1 MRRWPWLLIAA
12 SVVLIVAS
20 LRPLLG
26 SADWAGLGQW
36 VGGAG
41 ALAAVVAALWL
52 AGAESRHE
60 RAREAERSRIQ
71 AYYVKAEWAAG
82 RLEGELPPILVRH
95 SGTEPMVNVR
105 IVAVHSSGPPSRPP
119 LKADANTDCPVLL
132 PGEPWHVEWRL
143 ARKDLGDTA
152 IAHYCSSASR
162 IEIAYEDLAGGR
174 WKRIGSAPPEPD
186 PRAK

>member
-12 SVVLIVAS
+12 AVVVVVVS
-20 LRPLLG
+20 SRPLLG

-36 VGGAG
+36 VGGVG
-41 ALAAVVAALWL
+41 AFAAVVAALWL

-71 AYYVKAEWAAG
+71 AYYVKADWETG
-82 RLEGELPPILVRH
+82 REQGQLPPISVRH
-95 SGTEPMVNVR
+95 AGAEPMVNVR
-105 IVAVHSSGPPSRPP
+105 VVAVHTNRPPSRPP
-119 LKADANTDCPVLL
+119 LKVVANTDCPVLL

-143 ARKDLGDTA
+143 ARVDLGDA
-152 IAHYCSSASR
+152 IVALYCASTSK

-186 PRAK
+186 LSPR